1 MDFCFDE
8 KQKELKEAAKIFA
21 ANKLN
26 ENLAEREKSGKFS
39 QPSWKACADF
49 GLQGMIIPSRY
60 GGLALDLF
68 DIVAT
73 LEGIGLGCRDN
84 GLIFSLNAH
93 IWGSETA
100 LSRFGSDTLKEK
112 YLPGLCNGSMIGANA
127 MTEPNSGSNVY
138 SLTTTAAKGNNYY
151 TINGTKTFVT
161 NGPVADVFL
170 VYAKTGKNPGFSN
183 ISCFLIE
190 KKTAGLIVGKNFEK
204 MGLRTSPMSEV
215 SFNDCKVS
223 AENLVGREGMGGI
236 IFNDSME
243 WERTFILVNS
253 LGIMEY
259 LIDKC
264 IEYARIRKINSSPI
278 GKFQSVSNR
287 IADMKMRLEASRLL
301 VYKAVALKRDNKQS
315 ALDSSIAKLNTS
327 EAYIKTCQDAL
338 LTYGGYGYMTE
349 SMIECELRDAIASSL
364 YSGTSDIQRNIIT
377 ALLGL

>member
-1 MDFCFDE
+1 VDFCFDE
-8 KQKELKEAAKIFA
+8 KQKELKEAAKAFA
-21 ANKLN
+21 ASKLN
-26 ENLAEREKSGKFS
+26 ENFAEREKKCEFS
-39 QPSWKACADF
+39 EEGWKACAEF
-49 GLQGMIIPSRY
+49 GLQAMIVPPSY

-68 DIVAT
+68 DVVAT

-84 GLIFSLNAH
+84 GLIFSVNAH
-93 IWGSETA
+93 VWGSETA
-100 LSRFGSDTLKEK
+100 ILRFGSDTLKSK
-112 YLPGLCNGSMIGANA
+112 YLPGFCNGSIIGANA

-138 SLTTTAAKGNNYY
+138 GLTTTAVKDNNYY

-170 VYAKTGKNPGFSN
+170 VYAKTGKTPGFSN
-183 ISCFLIE
+183 ISCFLVE
-190 KKTAGLIVGKNFEK
+190 KKTNGIIVGKNLEK

-215 SFNDCKVS
+215 SFNDCKVP

-243 WERTFILVNS
+243 HERTFILVSS

-301 VYKAVALKRDNKQS
+301 IYKAVALRRDNKQS

-349 SMIECELRDAIASSL
+349 SMIECELRDAVASSL
-364 YSGTSDIQRNIIT
+364 YSGTSDIQRNIIA
-377 ALLGL
+377 ALLGI